1 MRLAVHNTTWGKP
14 LPESQKTLPV
24 GLHSQ
29 LPLTSIG
36 GREQQVT
43 YTSRLPK
50 GYRPPDK
57 PIFMAQ
63 LSTIYRD
70 TPQAVRELLSASS
83 SLLRADSCTSAELHE
98 LEQQLV
104 ALYRLVVLPRRMAA
118 DAIVPHTG
126 SRAVAGLLGLQ
137 ELYSHGPSSDSRT
150 YCAT

>member
-1 MRLAVHNTTWGKP
+1 MGAVGCAPLEHTTWGKP
-14 LPESQKTLPV
+14 FLESQKTLPV

-70 TPQAVRELLSASS
+70 TPQAVRELPQRSLEPSTDRAARVSRAARAAAAARRALSTGSS
-83 SLLRADSCTSAELHE
+83 SSSSCRPTFSSS
-98 LEQQLV
+98 
-104 ALYRLVVLPRRMAA
+104 
-118 DAIVPHTG
+118 TG
-126 SRAVAGLLGLQ
+126 SRAIDGTA
-137 ELYSHGPSSDSRT
+137 GPSGDVL
-150 YCAT
+150 